1 MLYFTAMKTL
11 GLVRLQAHS
20 LVLILVMACSVA
32 AGETK
37 APDFRLPDTARP
49 TRYQLDLTIL
59 PDQPTFQGTAII
71 GVDLKER
78 TDTIWL
84 NAKDLTVSA
93 ITVTSGG
100 ASAAARWRTT
110 DEMLAVLLAHPAGP
124 GHVDVEIHYSG
135 KLDEKSDV
143 GAYRRK
149 AGDDWYVFTSFT
161 AIDARRAFPCFD
173 EPAYKAPWDVV
184 MHVKRDQVAVANA
197 PEISTT
203 DEPDGMKRVAF
214 KTTQPL
220 PSEIVAFAVGPFD
233 VVNAG
238 VAGQKKIPVRIITPR
253 GRAVEATAARAAT
266 SQILARLEQYI
277 GIPYPWDKLDHI
289 AVLATPFGAT
299 ENPGLITYDAS
310 LLLADPSQ
318 ATQRWQQFMRSVMT
332 HEIAHQWFGNLVTQ
346 AWWNDVWL
354 SEGFATWLET
364 KISDLER
371 PPFERGLTATDTRDA
386 MLSSDSAAGRPVRV
400 PARSRDDLG
409 PYTVYDLI
417 IYNKGASILQML
429 ENWLGP
435 EVFQRALHRYL
446 IDHQFGNATSAD
458 LVKAIQQESGVDVG
472 PVLFGFLDRPGAPV
486 LRFSMAPGGPGPKL
500 EIEQD
505 ANPWAVPVCIHQP
518 GAARRC
524 EVVGSTHGEIQLTAL
539 PIWIWTNAYG
549 SGYYRSLLSA
559 EMWDAV
565 VGSGYRLLEEPEQMA
580 LAADLQALTNSGQLP
595 AAEAMKVLPQ
605 LDRDNDP
612 RVQSEVRRI
621 EAQLAIVAPEA
632 DRARYA
638 EWLKKAMRDEL
649 PAAQQ
654 GASVE
659 QFLEKAQASAGGD
672 SKP

>member
-1 MLYFTAMKTL
+1 
-11 GLVRLQAHS
+11 
-20 LVLILVMACSVA
+20 
-32 AGETK
+32 
-37 APDFRLPDTARP
+37 
-49 TRYQLDLTIL
+49 
-59 PDQPTFQGTAII
+59 
-71 GVDLKER
+71 
-78 TDTIWL
+78 
-84 NAKDLTVSA
+84 
-93 ITVTSGG
+93 
-100 ASAAARWRTT
+100 
-110 DEMLAVLLAHPAGP
+110 
-124 GHVDVEIHYSG
+124 
-135 KLDEKSDV
+135 
-143 GAYRRK
+143 
-149 AGDDWYVFTSFT
+149 
-161 AIDARRAFPCFD
+161 
-173 EPAYKAPWDVV
+173 
-184 MHVKRDQVAVANA
+184 
-197 PEISTT
+197 
-203 DEPDGMKRVAF
+203 
-214 KTTQPL
+214 
-220 PSEIVAFAVGPFD
+220 
-233 VVNAG
+233 
-238 VAGQKKIPVRIITPR
+238 
-253 GRAVEATAARAAT
+253 
-266 SQILARLEQYI
+266 
-277 GIPYPWDKLDHI
+277 
-289 AVLATPFGAT
+289 
-299 ENPGLITYDAS
+299 
-310 LLLADPSQ
+310 
-318 ATQRWQQFMRSVMT
+318 MT

-429 ENWLGP
+429 EDWLGP

-486 LRFSMAPGGPGPKL
+486 LRFSMAPGGSGPKL

-518 GAARRC
+518 GAVRRC
-524 EVVGSTHGEIQLTAL
+524 EVVSSTHGEIQLTTL

-559 EMWDAV
+559 DMWDAV
-565 VGSGYRLLEEPEQMA
+565 VGSGYRLLEQPEQMA

-605 LDRDNDP
+605 LDRDDDP
-612 RVQSEVRRI
+612 RVQTEVRRI
-621 EAQLAIVAPEA
+621 EGQLAIVAPEA

-654 GASVE
+654 GASIE
-659 QFLEKAQASAGGD
+659 EFLKSQSSASGAEKR
-672 SKP
+672 

>member
-1 MLYFTAMKTL
+1 
-11 GLVRLQAHS
+11 V
-20 LVLILVMACSVA
+20 
-32 AGETK
+32 
-37 APDFRLPDTARP
+37 
-49 TRYQLDLTIL
+49 DLT
-59 PDQPTFQGTAII
+59 
-71 GVDLKER
+71 ER

-84 NAKDLTVSA
+84 NDKDLTVSA

-110 DEMLAVLLAHPAGP
+110 DEMLAVRLAHPAGP

-233 VVNAG
+233 VVDAG
-238 VAGQKKIPVRIITPR
+238 VAGEKKIPVRIITPR

-266 SQILARLEQYI
+266 SQILARLEQYT

-346 AWWNDVWL
+346 EWWNDVWL

-371 PPFERGLTATDTRDA
+371 PEFERHLTATDTRDQT
-386 MLSSDSAAGRPVRV
+386 LESDSAEKRPVRV
-400 PARSRDDLG
+400 PARSREDLG
-409 PYTVYDLI
+409 PYTVYDII
-417 IYNKGASILQML
+417 IYVKGASILKML
-429 ENWLGP
+429 EDWLGP

-446 IDHQFGNATSAD
+446 IEHQFGNATSAD
-458 LVKAIQQESGVDVG
+458 LLKAIQQESGVDVG

-486 LRFSMAPGGPGPKL
+486 LRFSMAPGGSGPKL

-524 EVVGSTHGEIQLTAL
+524 EVVSSTHGEIQLTTL

-559 EMWDAV
+559 DMWDAV
-565 VGSGYRLLEEPEQMA
+565 VGSGYDQLEEPEQMA
-580 LAADLQALTNSGQLP
+580 LIADLQNLTTRGLVP
-595 AAEAMKVLPQ
+595 AAETMKL
-605 LDRDNDP
+605 LP
-612 RVQSEVRRI
+612 RVGRDPEPWIRSNVYSTEL
-621 EAQLAIVAPEA
+621 QLANAAPQVARE
-632 DRARYA
+632 RYTD
-638 EWLKKAMRDEL
+638 WLQKMMRVDP

-654 GASVE
+654 GASIE
-659 QFLEKAQASAGGD
+659 EFLKSQSSASGAT
-672 SKP
+672 KP